1 LKNQIPEHMNY
12 MILVYFGE
20 GKTEMDQK
28 VERSFYLFP
37 KHLPDSLPQDIGVMG
52 GTFIEGGSPD
62 KPNLKEFDTIVRGA
76 KEFFGL
82 S

>member
-1 LKNQIPEHMNY
+1 
-12 MILVYFGE
+12 
-20 GKTEMDQK
+20 
-28 VERSFYLFP
+28 
-37 KHLPDSLPQDIGVMG
+37 MG

-76 KEFFGL
+76 KEYFGL